1 MVLKNGMGQEEVS
14 TLNFMGPVKLWA
26 GNKEMGIVS
35 LDQEDFVEGCGDLL
49 CHHYMIF
56 VGVGG
61 FTCCAWRVSVGAW
74 SFDNFLNVF
83 HYQNLLGMILR

>member
-14 TLNFMGPVKLWA
+14 TLNFMGPAKLWA
-26 GNKEMGIVS
+26 GNKEMGIVR

-49 CHHYMIF
+49 CHHYMITTPQKLI

-61 FTCCAWRVSVGAW
+61 FNT
-74 SFDNFLNVF
+74 L
-83 HYQNLLGMILR
+83 